1 MQQKYYS
8 NGKLLLTGEYGILD
22 GAKGLAVPTK
32 FGQTLEITSIKETV
46 ILWKGITVD
55 DRIWFSAE
63 FNLQDLTIKKSSD
76 SEIAKTLQQIFI
88 EAKKLNP
95 KFLNDATGFNGVT
108 KLSFPRE
115 WGLGTSSTLINNIA
129 TWAGIDAHQLLWK
142 SFGGSGYDISCAQ
155 HNTPI
160 IYHIKNNLPQV
171 KPVDFNPLFKD
182 AIFFVYLNQKQS
194 SKKAIS
200 NYRSKKFNLKRLI
213 SDIDTISLKMV
224 SAKELLEFEILV
236 TAHEKLLSEILEIT
250 PVKEKLFVD
259 YFGTI
264 KSLGGWGGDFIMVT
278 GNEKTPEYFKS
289 KGFEIVLS
297 FKEMV
302 L

>member
-250 PVKEKLFVD
+250 PVKEKLFAD
-259 YFGTI
+259 YFGAI